1 MDIPIAINQLR
12 ETAKEFDADFIS
24 DDYFI
29 SIMPESAKTIYADEL
44 DRLKE
49 IVGHDI
55 ACLREFMDLA
65 NDKLLSMTLKD
76 TFQIGIINRTF

>member
-1 MDIPIAINQLR
+1 MDIPLAINQLR
-12 ETAKEFDADFIS
+12 ETAKNFNADFIS
-24 DDYFI
+24 DDYFVGL
-29 SIMPESAKTIYADEL
+29 MPESAKTIYADEL
-44 DRLKE
+44 ERLKE

-76 TFQIGIINRTF
+76 TFQIGIITQNF